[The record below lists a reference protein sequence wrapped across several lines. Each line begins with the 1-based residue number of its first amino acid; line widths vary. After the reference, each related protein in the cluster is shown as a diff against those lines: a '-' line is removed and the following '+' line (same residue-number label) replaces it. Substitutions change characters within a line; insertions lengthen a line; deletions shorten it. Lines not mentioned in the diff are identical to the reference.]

1 MNIQIRPATIADMPA
16 VHALVRE
23 LAVYEHAPEQHTAT
37 ISDYEKDFQEKIF
50 EVQLAVDTDVVEK
63 KGENEAAEKIVG
75 MIFYHFAYSTWRG
88 RMMYLEDFVVTE
100 SYRQF
105 GVGQLLFDRFLAI
118 SKEKECV
125 MTKWQVLDWNTP
137 AVKFYEKNNACI
149 EKDWWNAKIFLRK
162 FLNI

>member
-1 MNIQIRPATIADMPA
+1 MKIDIRPATIADMPA

-23 LAVYEHAPEQHTAT
+23 LAVYENAPEQHSAT
-37 ISDYEKDFQEKIF
+37 ISDYEKDFSAGIF
-50 EVQLAVDTDVVEK
+50 DVQLAIDTDFS
-63 KGENEAAEKIVG
+63 GENDAYTEGSPKIVG

-118 SKEKECV
+118 SAEKGCV

-137 AVKFYEKNNACI
+137 AVKFYEKNKATI
-149 EKDWWNAKIFLRK
+149 EKEWWNAKVFLKK
-162 FLNI
+162 F

>member
-1 MNIQIRPATIADMPA
+1 MTITIRSATIADMPA

-23 LAVYEHAPEQHTAT
+23 LAVYENAPEQHTAT
-37 ISDYEKDFQEKIF
+37 IEVYEKDFSDGIF
-50 EVQLAVDTDVVEK
+50 NVELAVD
-63 KGENEAAEKIVG
+63 AADTEGVEKIVG

-100 SYRQF
+100 SYRQY

-137 AVKFYEKNNACI
+137 AVKFYEKNKAII
-149 EKDWWNAKIFLRK
+149 EKEWWNGKIFLQK
-162 FLNI
+162 F